1 MKTNIQVFRY
11 IQKISQ
17 TIKDSQPSARLSC
30 LSKLKEKITIVRIE
44 CDKIIKMEEDHN
56 TILQSI
62 RDKYYNIQDIDKI
75 ILSLG
80 NNYELMH
87 YILDRM
93 YYIPHKNFILKD
105 ITDPWDIESTIRSY
119 RDHIIIWVVD

>member
-1 MKTNIQVFRY
+1 
-11 IQKISQ
+11 
-17 TIKDSQPSARLSC
+17 
-30 LSKLKEKITIVRIE
+30 
-44 CDKIIKMEEDHN
+44 MEEDHN